1 MYNFSSVIEDK
12 LNTPNYSVDD
22 LLDED
27 EMMIHEIKSG
37 NPKILSL

>member
-1 MYNFSSVIEDK
+1 MYNFSSVIEEK
-12 LNTPNYSVDD
+12 LNNSNYSVED

-37 NPKILSL
+37 NPKILNL

>member
-1 MYNFSSVIEDK
+1 MYNFASVIEDK

-37 NPKILSL
+37 NPKILHL

>member
-12 LNTPNYSVDD
+12 LSSPNYSVDD

-37 NPKILSL
+37 NPKILNL

>member
-12 LNTPNYSVDD
+12 LNAPNYSVDD

-27 EMMIHEIKSG
+27 EMMIHEIKNG
-37 NPKILSL
+37 NPKILNL